1 MCTGTRF
8 VFIYVFRVSFSHV
21 LFTPPSISCLW
32 YLSEKVRALELLF
45 TLFDVEGLGL
55 IKAHD
60 VAIAL
65 RSSHSL
71 PSPQE
76 SNQQA
81 LNGDPLLPLDQADI
95 STSRNR
101 HNKKNKSQVD
111 GTMDLS
117 AIVSAT
123 ELSILVRRFEMGCR
137 WNAEVDEEVDI
148 AAEAAE
154 LAANGGVPASF
165 SDAAA
170 DEEAGE
176 EKDNNKRNTAGAGA
190 GGGEGTMGNAS
201 INPRKAR
208 EAGRRER
215 FADALID
222 ETQFILAFRDIVM

>member
-1 MCTGTRF
+1 
-8 VFIYVFRVSFSHV
+8 
-21 LFTPPSISCLW
+21 
-32 YLSEKVRALELLF
+32 VRALELLF
-45 TLFDVEGLGL
+45 TLFDVEGLGV

-81 LNGDPLLPLDQADI
+81 RNGDPLLPLQNHPPEGMK
-95 STSRNR
+95 SSKNRNKDR
-101 HNKKNKSQVD
+101 GHFD

-137 WNAEVDEEVDI
+137 WNAEVDEEADT

-154 LAANGGVPASF
+154 LAENGGVPAS
-165 SDAAA
+165 SDAA
-170 DEEAGE
+170 DEAE
-176 EKDNNKRNTAGAGA
+176 EGQEGDGKHAGAA
-190 GGGEGTMGNAS
+190 TVAS
-201 INPRKAR
+201 SSNNPRKAR
-208 EAGRRER
+208 EARRQER